1 MGKSWAESNIWR
13 FHETFGCT
21 EYFYHQK
28 KKSSFE
34 MKEKKD
40 IERSTFENFTSVMDY
55 FSETLS

>member
-1 MGKSWAESNIWR
+1 MGREQHMKISRDFWLHWILLPS
-13 FHETFGCT
+13 
-21 EYFYHQK
+21 K

>member
-1 MGKSWAESNIWR
+1 MGREQHMKISWDFWLHWILLPSK
-13 FHETFGCT
+13 
-21 EYFYHQK
+21 K